1 MLTFGKNEWIF
12 VDKCVNSQY
21 HSDVD
26 TVVLVIGIRIAGV
39 GTSEMVKPDK
49 RYAINKENP
58 LR

>member
-1 MLTFGKNEWIF
+1 M
-12 VDKCVNSQY
+12 NSQY

-39 GTSEMVKPDK
+39 GAGAPGTGEMAKPDK